1 MYQKVI
7 IQILLILLI
16 CIALFFSYKFYFS
29 EGTKKKLET
38 VLINENQEKTDQID
52 RGNIIKNISYNSFN
66 SLGDIYEI
74 TAEYGEINS
83 KNANI
88 IIMNNVNARI
98 TDKDKDKNKIK
109 VSSNFAIYNT
119 LTYETNF
126 YDDVLVLY
134 ADTSIKSKNL
144 DFFFEKNLVYMS
156 NEIVYKNSNTE
167 LEADNLEINILS
179 NDVRLYMNN
188 KNEKIKIKGN
198 Y

>member
-29 EGTKKKLET
+29 ESKKKVLET
-38 VLINENQEKTDQID
+38 VLINENQENTDQKD
-52 RGNIIKNISYNSFN
+52 RGNIIKDISYNSFN
-66 SLGDIYEI
+66 SLGNIYEI
-74 TAEYGEINS
+74 AAEYGEINS
-83 KNANI
+83 KNTNI
-88 IIMNNVNARI
+88 ILMNNVNATI
-98 TDKDKDKNKIK
+98 TDKDKNKIK
-109 VSSNFAIYNT
+109 VSSNFAKYNT

-126 YDDVLVLY
+126 YNDVLVLY

-144 DFFFEKNLVYMS
+144 DFFFVKNLVYMS
-156 NEIVYKNSNTE
+156 NEIVYKNFNTE
-167 LEADNLEINILS
+167 LKVDNLEINILS

-188 KNEKIKIKGN
+188 KNEKIEIKGN

>member
-52 RGNIIKNISYNSFN
+52 RGNIIKDISYNSFN
-66 SLGDIYEI
+66 SLGNIYEI

-88 IIMNNVNARI
+88 IIMNNVNA
-98 TDKDKDKNKIK
+98 TMTDKDKNKIK
-109 VSSNFAIYNT
+109 VSSNFARYNT

-134 ADTSIKSKNL
+134 VDTSIKSKNL

-188 KNEKIKIKGN
+188 KNEKIKIKRN

>member
-29 EGTKKKLET
+29 ESKKKILET
-38 VLINENQEKTDQID
+38 VLINENRENTDQED

-126 YDDVLVLY
+126 YNDVLVLY

-144 DFFFEKNLVYMS
+144 DFFLEKNLVYMS
-156 NEIVYKNSNTE
+156 NEIVYKNFNTE
-167 LEADNLEINILS
+167 LKVDNLEINILS

-188 KNEKIKIKGN
+188 KNEKIEIKGN

>member
-29 EGTKKKLET
+29 ESKKKILET
-38 VLINENQEKTDQID
+38 VLINENQENTDQKD
-52 RGNIIKNISYNSFN
+52 RGNIIKDISYNSFN
-66 SLGDIYEI
+66 SLGNIYEI
-74 TAEYGEINS
+74 AAEYGEINS
-83 KNANI
+83 KNTNI
-88 IIMNNVNARI
+88 ILMNNVNATI
-98 TDKDKDKNKIK
+98 TDKDKNKIK
-109 VSSNFAIYNT
+109 VSSNFAKYNT

-126 YDDVLVLY
+126 YNDVLVLY

-144 DFFFEKNLVYMS
+144 DFFFIKNLVYMS
-156 NEIVYKNSNTE
+156 NEIVYKNFNTE
-167 LEADNLEINILS
+167 LKVDNLEINILS

-188 KNEKIKIKGN
+188 KNEKIEIKGN

>member
-98 TDKDKDKNKIK
+98 TDKDKNKIK

-134 ADTSIKSKNL
+134 VDTSIKSKNL

-188 KNEKIKIKGN
+188 KNEKIKIKRN

>member
-1 MYQKVI
+1 M
-7 IQILLILLI
+7 
-16 CIALFFSYKFYFS
+16 
-29 EGTKKKLET
+29 
-38 VLINENQEKTDQID
+38 D
-52 RGNIIKNISYNSFN
+52 
-66 SLGDIYEI
+66 
-74 TAEYGEINS
+74 
-83 KNANI
+83 
-88 IIMNNVNARI
+88 NVNATI
-98 TDKDKDKNKIK
+98 TDKDENKIK
-109 VSSNFAIYNT
+109 VSSNFAKYNT

-126 YDDVLVLY
+126 YNDVLVLY

-144 DFFFEKNLVYMS
+144 DFFFVKNLVYMS

>member
-134 ADTSIKSKNL
+134 AETSIKSKNL

>member
-29 EGTKKKLET
+29 ESKKKILET
-38 VLINENQEKTDQID
+38 VLINENQENTDQKD
-52 RGNIIKNISYNSFN
+52 RGNIIKDISYNSFN
-66 SLGDIYEI
+66 SLGNIYEI
-74 TAEYGEINS
+74 AAEYGEINS
-83 KNANI
+83 KNTNI
-88 IIMNNVNARI
+88 ILMNNVNATI
-98 TDKDKDKNKIK
+98 TDKDKNKIK
-109 VSSNFAIYNT
+109 VSSNFAKYNT

-134 ADTSIKSKNL
+134 VDTSIKSKNL
-144 DFFFEKNLVYMS
+144 DFFFIKNLVYMS
-156 NEIVYKNSNTE
+156 NEIVYKNFNTE
-167 LEADNLEINILS
+167 LKVDNLEINILS

-188 KNEKIKIKGN
+188 KNEKIEIKGN

>member
-29 EGTKKKLET
+29 ESKKKISET
-38 VLINENQEKTDQID
+38 VLINENQENTDQKD
-52 RGNIIKNISYNSFN
+52 RGNIIKDISYNSFN
-66 SLGDIYEI
+66 SLGNIYEI
-74 TAEYGEINS
+74 AAEYGEINS
-83 KNANI
+83 KNTNI
-88 IIMNNVNARI
+88 ILMDNVNATI
-98 TDKDKDKNKIK
+98 TDKDENKIK
-109 VSSNFAIYNT
+109 VSSNFAKYNT

-126 YDDVLVLY
+126 YNDVLVLY

-144 DFFFEKNLVYMS
+144 DFFFVKNLVYMS
-156 NEIVYKNSNTE
+156 NEIVYKNFSTE
-167 LEADNLEINILS
+167 LKVDNLEINILS

-188 KNEKIKIKGN
+188 KNEKIEIKGN

>member
-29 EGTKKKLET
+29 ESKKKVLET
-38 VLINENQEKTDQID
+38 VLINENQENTDQKD
-52 RGNIIKNISYNSFN
+52 RGNIIKDISYNSFN
-66 SLGDIYEI
+66 SLGNIYEI
-74 TAEYGEINS
+74 AAEYGEINS
-83 KNANI
+83 KNTNI
-88 IIMNNVNARI
+88 ILMNNVNATI
-98 TDKDKDKNKIK
+98 TDKDKNKIK
-109 VSSNFAIYNT
+109 VSSNFAKYNT

-126 YDDVLVLY
+126 YNDVLVLY

-188 KNEKIKIKGN
+188 KNEKIEIKGN

>member
-38 VLINENQEKTDQID
+38 VLINENQENTDQKD
-52 RGNIIKNISYNSFN
+52 RGNIIKDISYNSFN
-66 SLGDIYEI
+66 SLGNIYEI
-74 TAEYGEINS
+74 AAEYGEINS
-83 KNANI
+83 KNTNI
-88 IIMNNVNARI
+88 ILMDNVNATI
-98 TDKDKDKNKIK
+98 TDKDENKIK
-109 VSSNFAIYNT
+109 VSSNFAKYNT

-126 YDDVLVLY
+126 YNDVLVLY

-144 DFFFEKNLVYMS
+144 DFFFVKNLVYMS
-156 NEIVYKNSNTE
+156 NEIVYKNFNTE
-167 LEADNLEINILS
+167 LKVDNLEINILS

-188 KNEKIKIKGN
+188 KNEKIEIKGN

>member
-29 EGTKKKLET
+29 ESKKKILET
-38 VLINENQEKTDQID
+38 VLINENQENTDQKD
-52 RGNIIKNISYNSFN
+52 RGNIIKDISYNSFN
-66 SLGDIYEI
+66 SLGNIYEI
-74 TAEYGEINS
+74 AAEYGEINS
-83 KNANI
+83 KNTNI
-88 IIMNNVNARI
+88 ILMNNVNATI
-98 TDKDKDKNKIK
+98 TDKDKNKIK
-109 VSSNFAIYNT
+109 VSSNFAKYNT

-134 ADTSIKSKNL
+134 VDTSIKSKNL

-179 NDVRLYMNN
+179 NNVRLYMNN
-188 KNEKIKIKGN
+188 KNEKIEIKGN

>member
-29 EGTKKKLET
+29 ESKKKISET
-38 VLINENQEKTDQID
+38 VLINENQENTDQKD
-52 RGNIIKNISYNSFN
+52 RGNIIKDISYNSFN
-66 SLGDIYEI
+66 SLGNIYEI
-74 TAEYGEINS
+74 AAEYGEINS
-83 KNANI
+83 KNTNI
-88 IIMNNVNARI
+88 ILMDNVNATI
-98 TDKDKDKNKIK
+98 TDKDENKIK
-109 VSSNFAIYNT
+109 VSSNFAKYNT

-126 YDDVLVLY
+126 YNDVLVLY

-144 DFFFEKNLVYMS
+144 DFFFVKNLVYMS
-156 NEIVYKNSNTE
+156 NEIVYKNFNTE
-167 LEADNLEINILS
+167 LKVDNLEINILS

-188 KNEKIKIKGN
+188 KNEKIEIKGN

>member
-16 CIALFFSYKFYFS
+16 CIVSFFSYKFYFS
-29 EGTKKKLET
+29 KGTKKKLET

-52 RGNIIKNISYNSFN
+52 RGNIIKDISYNSFN
-66 SLGDIYEI
+66 SLGNIYEI
-74 TAEYGEINS
+74 KAEYGEINS

-88 IIMNNVNARI
+88 IIMNNVNA
-98 TDKDKDKNKIK
+98 TMTDKDKNKIK
-109 VSSNFAIYNT
+109 VSSNFAKYNT

-126 YDDVLVLY
+126 YNDVLVLY

-144 DFFFEKNLVYMS
+144 DFFFIKNLVYMS
-156 NEIVYKNSNTE
+156 NEIVYKNFNTE
-167 LEADNLEINILS
+167 LKVDNLEINILS

-188 KNEKIKIKGN
+188 KNEKIEIKGN

>member
-29 EGTKKKLET
+29 ESKKKILET
-38 VLINENQEKTDQID
+38 VLINENRENTDQED

-66 SLGDIYEI
+66 SLGNIYEI

-83 KNANI
+83 NNTNI
-88 IIMNNVNARI
+88 ILMNNVNATI
-98 TDKDKDKNKIK
+98 ADKNKNKIK
-109 VSSNFAIYNT
+109 VSSNFAKYNT

-126 YDDVLVLY
+126 YNDVLVLY

-144 DFFFEKNLVYMS
+144 DFFLEKNLVYMS
-156 NEIVYKNSNTE
+156 NEIVYKNFNTE
-167 LEADNLEINILS
+167 LKVDNLEINILS

-188 KNEKIKIKGN
+188 KNEKIEIKGN